1 MWHSPTVFAFD
12 SQKQLRPIWEE
23 HISTPT
29 IHLEDLMNAIHY
41 LSPSYDPFSLD
52 DDEISSNERFFA
64 NNTAFRIG
72 NVEFVKQ
79 RVCGEQVPN
88 LVGGGLKD
96 NEVKDEGKRKE
107 EEEKKEEKV
116 EVKEEEK
123 SGKKEEEAK
132 KDGEENEEN
141 EEEESNFEEIQ
152 SDDPESVEADAEAT
166 EGIDFAH
173 ASPETFKLNASKSP
187 IIDALVF
194 CALKGWGIKLLC
206 NKGSDIKFQ
215 VMDLDKY
222 YEYSAKIC
230 AKQNPT
236 EDQSSRV
243 KALKRWFPD
252 FPSKRDRV
260 SDSFVITVTKGSKKD
275 NKPQKMHKI
284 IERNMKLLGIRKV
297 RRQK

>member
-41 LSPSYDPFSLD
+41 LSTPYDPFSD
-52 DDEISSNERFFA
+52 DDEISSNERFLA
-64 NNTAFRIG
+64 NNTAIRIG

-79 RVCGEQVPN
+79 RVELVPN
-88 LVGGGLKD
+88 LVGGVKE
-96 NEVKDEGKRKE
+96 NEVKDEGKKE
-107 EEEKKEEKV
+107 EEVKKEEKV

-123 SGKKEEEAK
+123 SGKKEEEEVK
-132 KDGEENEEN
+132 KEGDENEEN
-141 EEEESNFEEIQ
+141 EEESNFEEIQ

-173 ASPETFKLNASKSP
+173 ASPDSFKLNASKSP

-194 CALKGWGIKLLC
+194 CALKGWGIKLLH